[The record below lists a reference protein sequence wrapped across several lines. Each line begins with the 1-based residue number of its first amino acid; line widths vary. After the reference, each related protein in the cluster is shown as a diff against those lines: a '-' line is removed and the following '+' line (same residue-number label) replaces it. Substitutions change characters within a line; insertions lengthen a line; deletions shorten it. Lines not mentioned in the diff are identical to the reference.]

1 MSLNFVLG
9 IVKGYGV
16 RFEAKRKAASKRYVR
31 KQFHAT
37 RREQKVSSEQVRADL
52 REIRYY
58 YSRKDQL
65 EDASHSIGSLPI
77 KRLLEKYNCVIREA
91 PLRLYDL
98 YACLYLRGQTQ
109 EAIALELGYT
119 PQYIRKLINELF
131 VFFRKNISYQE
142 DRYEQKA

>member
-1 MSLNFVLG
+1 M
-9 IVKGYGV
+9 
-16 RFEAKRKAASKRYVR
+16 
-31 KQFHAT
+31 
-37 RREQKVSSEQVRADL
+37 VSSEQVRADL

-58 YSRKDQL
+58 YSRKEQL

-109 EAIALELGYT
+109 KAIALELGYT